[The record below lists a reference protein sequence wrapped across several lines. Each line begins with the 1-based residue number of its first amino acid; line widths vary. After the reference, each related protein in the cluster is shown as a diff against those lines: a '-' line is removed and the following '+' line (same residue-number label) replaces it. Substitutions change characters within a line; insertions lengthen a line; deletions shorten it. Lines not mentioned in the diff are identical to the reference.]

1 LNANNK
7 EKRREKHRK
16 INIKISSLILSIILV
31 CLIILG
37 LFLFFFNYT
46 DKSSIPLF
54 EEIYTVSSELNE
66 IISQVDY
73 TIYDSL
79 FQKGVPEKNISFSKV
94 IPRHQEGYD
103 WDFTELLINLPSGDD
118 AILLEDL
125 IYKRLSDLGPSIKVE
140 KERISDSETVCNV
153 YAQERYTH
161 KIRLIYKEH
170 EKRFQ
175 EGLCKIAIVIDDMGY
190 DLDLAIAFMDLDIP
204 LSLSVLPLAPRTVDI
219 VYEANRR
226 GTDLLLHL
234 PMEPKDYPDL
244 NPGTGAVLTNMDE
257 RRIRKTINNDIDQ
270 VPGIRG
276 VNHHMGSKFTERSDK
291 MKIVLKELKRRNLFY
306 LDSRTTNLTV
316 AYDLAKDM
324 GIPAANKDVFLDNDL
339 SSKAIRFQMER
350 LLGIARYSG
359 VAIGIGHPHK
369 ETLDVLK
376 EYEGILKT
384 KFKVVPVAE
393 LVK

>member
-1 LNANNK
+1 
-7 EKRREKHRK
+7 
-16 INIKISSLILSIILV
+16 
-31 CLIILG
+31 
-37 LFLFFFNYT
+37 
-46 DKSSIPLF
+46 
-54 EEIYTVSSELNE
+54 
-66 IISQVDY
+66 
-73 TIYDSL
+73 
-79 FQKGVPEKNISFSKV
+79 
-94 IPRHQEGYD
+94 
-103 WDFTELLINLPSGDD
+103 
-118 AILLEDL
+118 
-125 IYKRLSDLGPSIKVE
+125 
-140 KERISDSETVCNV
+140 
-153 YAQERYTH
+153 
-161 KIRLIYKEH
+161 
-170 EKRFQ
+170 
-175 EGLCKIAIVIDDMGY
+175 
-190 DLDLAIAFMDLDIP
+190 
-204 LSLSVLPLAPRTVDI
+204 
-219 VYEANRR
+219 
-226 GTDLLLHL
+226 
-234 PMEPKDYPDL
+234 MEPKDYPDL